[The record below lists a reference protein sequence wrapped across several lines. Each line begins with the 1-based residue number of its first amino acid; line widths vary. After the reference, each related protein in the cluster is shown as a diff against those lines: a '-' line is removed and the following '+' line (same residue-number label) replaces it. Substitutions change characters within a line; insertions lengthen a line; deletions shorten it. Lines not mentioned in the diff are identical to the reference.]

1 MTRTITTIYDQLSQ
15 RDPYPPL
22 NLDQEVYYPPLTD
35 EINRLDASQ
44 HVKAALH
51 MLNDDIQRAHYF
63 AEMNQGDPLLD
74 YLHALVH
81 RREGDFWN
89 SKWWFARVQHPLI
102 KKIYTGKLYPEKVV
116 DKIEELEVTNDP
128 EARKILENLQY
139 NELCSIAMTAI
150 ENKLYD

>member
-1 MTRTITTIYDQLSQ
+1 MLWY
-15 RDPYPPL
+15 
-22 NLDQEVYYPPLTD
+22 TD
-35 EINRLDASQ
+35 EKVISGILNGKLSTSHQ
-44 HVKAALH
+44 MHVLK
-51 MLNDDIQRAHYF
+51 DIR
-63 AEMNQGDPLLD
+63 
-74 YLHALVH
+74 
-81 RREGDFWN
+81 
-89 SKWWFARVQHPLI
+89 WFARVQHPLI

>member
-51 MLNDDIQRAHYF
+51 MLNDDIKRAHYF

-74 YLHALVH
+74 YVHALVH
-81 RREGDFWN
+81 RREALLIRCT
-89 SKWWFARVQHPLI
+89 WFARVQHPLI
-102 KKIYTGKLYPEKVV
+102 NKIYTGKLYPEKVV